1 MQKATIQLE
10 TLTCPSCMQKIENGV
25 KSLDGVDKK
34 SIKALFN
41 SSKVR
46 VEYDDEKVSIKDIEN
61 GNYKITIGFSTG
73 PNSINLP
80 WSTGVRIATIQG
92 ICRPS
97 VEYNGYNGQVYY
109 KVMTNGD
116 IIVRSHNGV
125 YPNNTTY
132 NYLLYYPFN

>member
-34 SIKALFN
+34 SLKVLFN

-61 GNYKITIGFSTG
+61 AIDK
-73 PNSINLP
+73 L
-80 WSTGVRIATIQG
+80 
-92 ICRPS
+92 
-97 VEYNGYNGQVYY
+97 GYEVIKSQV
-109 KVMTNGD
+109 KA
-116 IIVRSHNGV
+116 
-125 YPNNTTY
+125 
-132 NYLLYYPFN
+132 L

>member
-34 SIKALFN
+34 SLKVLFN

-61 GNYKITIGFSTG
+61 TIDK
-73 PNSINLP
+73 L
-80 WSTGVRIATIQG
+80 
-92 ICRPS
+92 
-97 VEYNGYNGQVYY
+97 GYEVIKSQV
-109 KVMTNGD
+109 KA
-116 IIVRSHNGV
+116 
-125 YPNNTTY
+125 
-132 NYLLYYPFN
+132 L